1 MGLKLNIPDHSH
13 ISRRAKTLSVVIPCR
28 VHNEPLHVV
37 IDFTGLKV
45 YGEGEWKV
53 RLFESSKLLIQF
65 VKRTGDFRMIDPIQL
80 MTDSKI
86 HESR

>member
-53 RLFESSKLLIQF
+53 RLFESQ
-65 VKRTGDFRMIDPIQL
+65 VTEVL
-80 MTDSKI
+80 MRIAAMNIMTALGMPFSV
-86 HESR
+86 RLGTVAP